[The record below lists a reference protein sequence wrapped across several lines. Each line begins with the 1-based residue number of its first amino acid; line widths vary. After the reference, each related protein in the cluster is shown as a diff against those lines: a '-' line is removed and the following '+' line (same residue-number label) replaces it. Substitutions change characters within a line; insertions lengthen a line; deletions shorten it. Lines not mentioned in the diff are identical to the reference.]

1 VSLVIDNDG
10 APPGREAARGHGL
23 ANIAARAARMG
34 GSMSTEADGDRFIL
48 ATHVP
53 SEPEATA

>member
-10 APPGREAARGHGL
+10 APPGRGAAQGHGL

-34 GSMSTEADGDRFIL
+34 GSMSTEADGNRFIL
-48 ATHVP
+48 TTYVP
-53 SEPEATA
+53 SEPGTTA